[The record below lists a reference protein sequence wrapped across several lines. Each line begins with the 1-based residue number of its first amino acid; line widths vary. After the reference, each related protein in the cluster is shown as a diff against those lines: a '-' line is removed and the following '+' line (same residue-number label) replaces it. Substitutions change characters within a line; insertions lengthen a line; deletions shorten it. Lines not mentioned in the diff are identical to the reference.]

1 MHIGIFLNGSYEER
15 DRQFYVQEAQG
26 LDKIIATDQAGE
38 LLKRWSIPLHLSL
51 GDFDRGLKVREI
63 EADEFRWYI
72 HNKDRTDGE
81 LAAEAAWKEK
91 PAEVSFYGY
100 LPREQ
105 EYDHFYGNLGLLY
118 DLAHRGIKAVGRSPG
133 FDTYF
138 ITDNFPGIT
147 FSASLGDIVSLATYG
162 CFGVASTHTEGL
174 KWQVHHH
181 DIFLSSGKYLRNE
194 AVAETVLV
202 RLDDVH
208 LGDRGNLLIFHQKQ
222 SKGCRR

>member
-1 MHIGIFLNGSYEER
+1 MRTGIFLNGLYEER
-15 DRQFYVQEAQG
+15 DREFYVQEAQG
-26 LDKIIATDQAGE
+26 LDKIMATDAAGE
-38 LLKRWSIPLHLSL
+38 LLKRWGIPINLSL
-51 GDFDRGLKVREI
+51 GDFDRGLNVRKI
-63 EADEFRWYI
+63 EADEFRWYV

-81 LAAEAAWKEK
+81 LAVEAALKEK
-91 PAEVSFYGY
+91 PAEVTFYGY

-118 DLAHRGIKAVGRSPG
+118 DVAQRRMKAVGRSPS

-138 ITDNFPGIT
+138 ITDNFPHIT
-147 FSASLGDIVSLATYG
+147 FPATPGDIVSLAAYG
-162 CFGVASTHTEGL
+162 CFSVASTHTEGL

-194 AVAETVLV
+194 AIAETVLV

-208 LGDRGNLLIFHQKQ
+208 LGGRGNLLIFHHKQ
-222 SKGCRR
+222 